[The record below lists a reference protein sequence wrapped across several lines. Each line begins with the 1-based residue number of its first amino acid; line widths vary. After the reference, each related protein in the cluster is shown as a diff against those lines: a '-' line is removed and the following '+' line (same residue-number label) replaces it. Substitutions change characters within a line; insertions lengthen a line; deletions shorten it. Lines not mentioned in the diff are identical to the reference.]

1 MRPNRCIMRIPSHC
15 ITFPFPS
22 LRGGLRPYVWDQI
35 VLRLIQLESWGGARV
50 EDFRADYKP
59 IELLMFQQ
67 GGEDTLMPSFPN
79 VKVVTTTT
87 TLYFFNTTSNL
98 VELESWGCFYNA
110 DYKARIF
117 HEVSKK
123 GEISY

>member
-1 MRPNRCIMRIPSHC
+1 MS
-15 ITFPFPS
+15 
-22 LRGGLRPYVWDQI
+22 I

-110 DYKARIF
+110 AYKARIF
-117 HEVSKK
+117 LEVSKRGRLVTDAYTQFYLVSK
-123 GEISY
+123 L

>member
-1 MRPNRCIMRIPSHC
+1 MC
-15 ITFPFPS
+15 
-22 LRGGLRPYVWDQI
+22 I
-35 VLRLIQLESWGGARV
+35 VLRLTQLQSWGGAGV

-98 VELESWGCFYNA
+98 VELESWGCFYHA
-110 DYKARIF
+110 DYKARIYF
-117 HEVSKK
+117 LKFQRGGDYLLMLIPNST
-123 GEISY
+123 